1 MKILIILGLIII
13 NIVLYK
19 QLNNNIQNKK
29 IEKLT
34 PTDVSGN
41 NLKPTDVSGSPVI
54 NKSTNTTNYILVGV
68 LIFVCMCIIGFLLYY
83 SLKSN
88 KDGDGDGDGEG
99 DDDDE
104 GRNYRNSGDDDD
116 DRNYKESKGRDY
128 SNNDDG
134 DEDGK
139 AKAKDKDK
147 GRKYDKDS
155 KSKGPGFFKRLFTKS
170 ESDIENDNRI
180 NKLKLDTDS
189 NKKQLFIFNS
199 SLASLL
205 AVTAASELYKN
216 RSDLSKD
223 YTPPKLNLNTVAV
236 TDKTFDISTDSLGE
250 EDDDVDDIEKITAPL
265 KKIVNINKVDD
276 KSVMDNIFASATAAS
291 ATAATAATPKKKVV
305 LKEKNCY
312 ETKDNTNI
320 RIDKID
326 GDTITYSVA
335 TPIIGST
342 KVDYFGKYSITRKQ
356 FYKLIKYGDISKSI
370 DCKEEEISTV

>member
-41 NLKPTDVSGSPVI
+41 NLKPTDVSGSPI
-54 NKSTNTTNYILVGV
+54 TNKSTNTTNYILVGV

-128 SNNDDG
+128 SNNDDD

-139 AKAKDKDK
+139 AKDK
-147 GRKYDKDS
+147 GIKYEKDS

-205 AVTAASELYKN
+205 AVTAASGLYKN

-236 TDKTFDISTDSLGE
+236 TDKTFDISTESLGE

-276 KSVMDNIFASATAAS
+276 KSVMDNIFASAAAS
-291 ATAATAATPKKKVV
+291 ATAATASTAAASATV
-305 LKEKNCY
+305 
-312 ETKDNTNI
+312 T
-320 RIDKID
+320 
-326 GDTITYSVA
+326 SA
-335 TPIIGST
+335 T
-342 KVDYFGKYSITRKQ
+342 
-356 FYKLIKYGDISKSI
+356 
-370 DCKEEEISTV
+370 